1 MYMSNI
7 DIIEFIENACECQL
21 TNAEKEFVRNV
32 EKRYKE
38 HGQLCYI
45 PARLGIIPRSYWDGR
60 RQHDIT
66 DAIKRCLQVGKKIP
80 EKWIEKYNELT
91 DQYGNVSKTETL
103 CASCTL
109 KNEECHCDCTR
120 EYSKKE
126 EDTADE

>member
-45 PARLGIIPRSYWDGR
+45 PARLGIMPRSYWDGR

-80 EKWIEKYNELT
+80 EKWIEEYNELT
-91 DQYGNVSKTETL
+91 DQYGNVKL
-103 CASCTL
+103 YVQVVL
-109 KNEECHCDCTR
+109 
-120 EYSKKE
+120 
-126 EDTADE
+126 